1 MYSHSTYSEAG
12 MIEPDLL
19 TLLQDL
25 NQFGHLN
32 NTLLIVMG
40 DHGSRYGK
48 ARAILQGKLEERLP
62 LFSMTFPQWF
72 KDKFPSI
79 MNNLQINTNRLT
91 SWYDVYATFRHMLSY
106 PDLPS
111 NIKHGQSLLTE
122 IPISRTCKEAN
133 VAEHWCPCLWWEPV
147 DHSHTHVQKAA
158 LAAVEYMN
166 SANLEH
172 QKSAQMCR
180 KLSLKNIS
188 YALLE
193 RPNDK
198 LLSFSLTNINDL
210 RPIFNERSKTSHKDR
225 CRYQVQ
231 FTTSPNNGKYEATVR
246 YHKSWFIVS
255 KGISRINKYGNQP
268 ECVARQL
275 PHLRKFC
282 MCKEVSSRPRYF
294 MFYKCT

>member
-1 MYSHSTYSEAG
+1 MYTHNTYSEGG

-19 TLLQDL
+19 SLLQDL
-25 NQFGHLN
+25 NQHGYLN

-48 ARAILQGKLEERLP
+48 ARAVLQGKLEERLP
-62 LFSMTFPQWF
+62 LFSMRFPTWF
-72 KDKFPSI
+72 GDKFPTI
-79 MNNLQINTNRLT
+79 MKNLKINTNRLT

-106 PDLPS
+106 PSLPS
-111 NIKHGQSLLTE
+111 DIKHCQSLLTE
-122 IPISRTCKEAN
+122 IPISRTCEEAN
-133 VAEHWCPCLWWEPV
+133 VAEHWCPCLRWEPV
-147 DHSHTHVQKAA
+147 DHSYTHAQKAA

-166 SANLEH
+166 GANLEH
-172 QKSAQMCR
+172 QESAEMCR
-180 KLSLKNIS
+180 NLSLKSVN

-198 LLSFSLTNINDL
+198 LLSFAGTNDL
-210 RPIFNERSKTSHKDR
+210 RPVFNQRLNPAHQHI

-231 FTTSPNNGKYEATVR
+231 FTTSPNNGTYEATVR

-268 ECVARQL
+268 ECIARQL

-282 MCKEVSSRPRYF
+282 MCKEISSKPLYF
-294 MFYKCT
+294 MFFKCT